1 MSAANQPKATHGV
14 PGDEGSR
21 RMGISAAGVMNSDF
35 LMMIALE
42 NRQRGGRA
50 GWRHIMIEVMTR
62 RTFLYTGAAL
72 TGAAKA
78 SKGSSNDK
86 INIGMIGTGARA
98 QGLMQPILKLPKEAE
113 TTGVVD
119 AYKGRAERP
128 VERTAAPAKTHPN

>member
-21 RMGISAAGVMNSDF
+21 RMGISAAGGMNSDF

-62 RTFLYTGAAL
+62 RTFLYPGAAL
-72 TGAAKA
+72 TRPAKA
-78 SKGSSNDK
+78 SKEPSNDK
-86 INIGMIGTGARA
+86 IKIGIVRHGAPPP
-98 QGLMQPILKLPKEAE
+98 GLQPGMLEP
-113 TTGVVD
+113 T
-119 AYKGRAERP
+119 
-128 VERTAAPAKTHPN
+128 